1 MRKRI
6 ISKRD
11 TFEKIAW
18 DLEAEKNE
26 KMGTTALV
34 DYTSK
39 ARNLPTTKEYKE
51 WIGEKQKQNPL
62 IGKYVSRA
70 PEYETDAELGEQ
82 KQMDEEKA
90 KSEIGKYVNECM
102 EAKADID
109 GMETPLIDMC
119 VIENSARFILSN
131 RIPYD
136 IENCIKSELK
146 QYHEDDSY
154 ETTLDIMDIVK
165 AVKEKMVL
173 EGFAF
178 DLIGKAD
185 GR

>member
-11 TFEKIAW
+11 TFEDIAW
-18 DLEAEKNE
+18 ALEAEKNE
-26 KMGTTALV
+26 KMGSTALV
-34 DYTSK
+34 DYTGK
-39 ARNLPTTKEYKE
+39 ERNLPTTKEYKE

-62 IGKYVSRA
+62 IGKYVTRA

-90 KSEIGKYVNECM
+90 KSEIGKYVQDCM
-102 EAKADID
+102 DAKVDI
-109 GMETPLIDMC
+109 GEMENPLIDLC
-119 VIENSARFILSN
+119 VIENSARFIFSN

-146 QYHEDDSY
+146 RYHEDENY
-154 ETTLDIMDIVK
+154 ETSLDIMDIVK
-165 AVKEKMVL
+165 NVKEKMTL

-178 DLIGKAD
+178 EMIGKVD
-185 GR
+185 GQ

>member
-1 MRKRI
+1 MRKKI

-11 TFEKIAW
+11 TFEKISWA
-18 DLEAEKNE
+18 LEAEKE
-26 KMGTTALV
+26 KMMGSTALV
-34 DYTSK
+34 DYTGK
-39 ARNLPTTKEYKE
+39 ERNLPTTKEYKE

-62 IGKYVSRA
+62 IGKYVKRA

-82 KQMDEEKA
+82 KQMDEDKA
-90 KSEIGKYVNECM
+90 KAEIGKYVDECM

-109 GMETPLIDMC
+109 GAERPLIDMC

-136 IENCIKSELK
+136 IENCIKTELK
-146 QYHEDDSY
+146 RYHEDENY
-154 ETTLDIMDIVK
+154 ETSLDIMDIVK
-165 AVKEKMVL
+165 NVKEKMTL

-178 DLIGKAD
+178 EMIGKVD
-185 GR
+185 GQ